1 MFFAGIPGGVD
12 SIHRVEMKNPRLHIN
27 PLPIDQHL
35 P

>member
-1 MFFAGIPGGVD
+1 VD
-12 SIHRVEMKNPRLHIN
+12 FIHRVEMKNPRLHIN